1 MAWLVFF
8 FWLLIPV
15 VWSDIRRRTISN
27 TNILVIAALGVAVA
41 GMQSSPLSV
50 GLGEAF
56 LAGGLAFL
64 ALLPFYAIGWMGA
77 ADVKLA
83 AALGMW
89 LGVKLLLPVW
99 AVSALI
105 SIVYSAVLQG
115 PFWFQRYTAAD
126 LEGGVEPSH
135 RRLLPYGAMLCISA
149 ALVVGQQLM

>member
-1 MAWLVFF
+1 M
-8 FWLLIPV
+8 
-15 VWSDIRRRTISN
+15 
-27 TNILVIAALGVAVA
+27 AVA

-50 GLGEAF
+50 GLVEAF
-56 LAGGLAFL
+56 WAGGLAFL